1 MRDFAFVRDQS
12 TTLGGLIAMSQQ
24 PVISDLMSLAA
35 RHNSFTLS
43 LQSTIS
49 TEGCS
54 PDILSVETALHLEAE
69 LMTYLRDLALEYRS
83 SDLVRS
89 YG

>member
-1 MRDFAFVRDQS
+1 MRDFAFVRDES
-12 TTLGGLIAMSQQ
+12 TTLGGLIAMPQQ

-35 RHNSFTLS
+35 RYNSFTLS

-49 TEGCS
+49 TVGCS

-69 LMTYLRDLALEYRS
+69 LMTY
-83 SDLVRS
+83 
-89 YG
+89 

>member
-1 MRDFAFVRDQS
+1 MRDFAFVRDES
-12 TTLGGLIAMSQQ
+12 TTLGGLIAMPQH

-35 RHNSFTLS
+35 RYNSFTLS

-69 LMTYLRDLALEYRS
+69 LMTY
-83 SDLVRS
+83 
-89 YG
+89 

>member
-1 MRDFAFVRDQS
+1 MLSGIRVFAFVRDES
-12 TTLGGLIAMSQQ
+12 TTLGGLIAMPQQ

-35 RHNSFTLS
+35 RYNSFTLS

-54 PDILSVETALHLEAE
+54 PDILSVETAWHLEAE
-69 LMTYLRDLALEYRS
+69 LMTY
-83 SDLVRS
+83 
-89 YG
+89 

>member
-1 MRDFAFVRDQS
+1 MRDFAFVRDES
-12 TTLGGLIAMSQQ
+12 TTLGGLIAMPQQ
-24 PVISDLMSLAA
+24 PVISDLMSLAE
-35 RHNSFTLS
+35 RYNSFTLS

-69 LMTYLRDLALEYRS
+69 LMTY
-83 SDLVRS
+83 
-89 YG
+89 

>member
-1 MRDFAFVRDQS
+1 MRDFAFVRDES
-12 TTLGGLIAMSQQ
+12 TTLGGLIAMPQQ

-35 RHNSFTLS
+35 RYNSFTLS

-54 PDILSVETALHLEAE
+54 PDILSVETALHLEVE
-69 LMTYLRDLALEYRS
+69 LMTY
-83 SDLVRS
+83 
-89 YG
+89 